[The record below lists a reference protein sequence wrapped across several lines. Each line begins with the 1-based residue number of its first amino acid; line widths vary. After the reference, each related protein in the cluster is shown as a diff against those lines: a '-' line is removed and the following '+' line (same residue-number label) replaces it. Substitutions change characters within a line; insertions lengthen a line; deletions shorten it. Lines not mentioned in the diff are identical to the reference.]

1 MGEIVCAC
9 REAAPDCEQKCSK
22 WVGKEKP
29 PQVFY
34 VPAWPKIK
42 PAEPVTKK
50 PK

>member
-22 WVGKEKP
+22 WAVKEKP
-29 PQVFY
+29 AQVFTW
-34 VPAWPKIK
+34 AKRK
-42 PAEPVTKK
+42 PAEPVTKE